1 MTYSAFFSALTG
13 NAPYP
18 YQACLAGE
26 PWPDLL
32 DIPTG
37 LGKTSAVT
45 LAWKPTMRPPVQ
57 WGLRGKAE

>member
-1 MTYSAFFSALTG
+1 MVYSAFFSALTG

-18 YQACLAGE
+18 YQERLAGGS
-26 PWPDLL
+26 WPELL

-45 LAWKPTMRPPVQ
+45 LARKPTMRPPVQ
-57 WGLRGKAE
+57 WGLREKAE